1 MRLRQRFPGVDACI
15 RTHLGLARTYDDCG
29 SGLAIASKSEI
40 DRAVVVVQLCHDT
53 PPAIQWSQS
62 TRNSEP
68 LAPGNSPSGAA
79 PAHTWGFAP
88 THTRGASRTNSR
100 ASHSR
105 RSGVW
110 EDMTHLHTAGSRL
123 WDHLLYRPPNAGKG
137 SQDLSHCCR
146 IFGIPGKVLH
156 RFLRHCLCCVTQ
168 VIGAK
173 DIAVSENGPAARS
186 WILFGN
192 VHFGGKVDAP
202 TTKMNRKSLIVSSR
216 QSGKPGGLGTCG

>member
-1 MRLRQRFPGVDACI
+1 MVAVHEKLRTACPRELTQRGRPS
-15 RTHLGLARTYDDCG
+15 THVGLRPNTHAWG
-29 SGLAIASKSEI
+29 
-40 DRAVVVVQLCHDT
+40 
-53 PPAIQWSQS
+53 IQDKLKGI
-62 TRNSEP
+62 P
-68 LAPGNSPSGAA
+68 
-79 PAHTWGFAP
+79 
-88 THTRGASRTNSR
+88 
-100 ASHSR
+100 SR

-110 EDMTHLHTAGSRL
+110 EEMTHLHTAGSRL

-186 WILFGN
+186 WILLGN
-192 VHFGGKVDAP
+192 VRFSGEVDAP